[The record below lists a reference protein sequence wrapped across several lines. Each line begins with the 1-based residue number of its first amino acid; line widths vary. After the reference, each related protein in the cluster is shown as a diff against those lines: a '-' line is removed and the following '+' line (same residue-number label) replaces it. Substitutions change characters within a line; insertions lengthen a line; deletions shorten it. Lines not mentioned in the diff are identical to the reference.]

1 MAFYLCGK
9 EKLWDN
15 LKCVRKSVIRCA
27 LYRSVEVAALSLVG
41 KILSEYWNNRTLL
54 MRLKNP
60 VQLVAP
66 PSCQKLINEFLL
78 FEYSWLYISVKRRSS
93 EIIWGVLERTL
104 FDVHCAGVLRLQLFY
119 WARKSSLNIKTIEFC

>member
-1 MAFYLCGK
+1 MASYLCEK

-27 LYRSVEVAALSLVG
+27 LCRSVEVVALSLVG

-66 PSCQKLINEFLL
+66 PSCQKRINEFLL

-93 EIIWGVLERTL
+93 GIISSALERAWL
-104 FDVHCAGVLRLQLFY
+104 YVHCAGVLRLQLFY
-119 WARKSSLNIKTIEFC
+119 WARNSSLNIETIELC